1 MSRNNNLFDTIVSEG
16 SDRDFVPRITSDFRP
31 TKANAGSRE
40 KIDVLRW
47 RLERGFPLFHELD
60 GIAKYGHRTDGSDS
74 FS

>member
-1 MSRNNNLFDTIVSEG
+1 MQLNSNIFDAITSEG
-16 SDRDFVPRITSDFRP
+16 TDRDFVPRITSEFRP

-47 RLERGFPLFHELD
+47 RLEHGFPLFHELD
-60 GIAKYGHRTDGSDS
+60 ETAKYSQRTDRSHS